1 MSVVNKSRFF
11 YCLMLNGYNVLEF
24 QFDYSYSIKV
34 LMNVMDFSKP
44 FVSISIFL
52 NHLFLPLSQ
61 RRSRSLSSPQKGSDG
76 RKRVFLASLPLGW
89 EDEMKDP
96 GNEVA
101 ALSSP
106 DFVGSFSEKQLVMQP
121 HSQGLSSSHK
131 REWSTTPSCGK
142 RKDPGNEVVGN
153 GAQ

>member
-1 MSVVNKSRFF
+1 
-11 YCLMLNGYNVLEF
+11 MLNGYNVLEF

-52 NHLFLPLSQ
+52 KHLFLQLSQ
-61 RRSRSLSSPQKGSDG
+61 PRSRSLSSPQKGSDG

-89 EDEMKDP
+89 GDYMKDP

-106 DFVGSFSEKQLVMQP
+106 DFLGSFSEKQLVM
-121 HSQGLSSSHK
+121 
-131 REWSTTPSCGK
+131 EPS
-142 RKDPGNEVVGN
+142 
-153 GAQ
+153 